1 MLSGRALQ
9 VVIIALLLLAG
20 APGLL
25 ALLGAWAWWLDLA
38 AHFRLQYAGALLLAL
53 GLAAAARRWRLTLVA
68 ALLLAPNLAAV
79 ARLAMAT
86 SPDADGPPLQL
97 AHFNLLTSNRHHAE
111 VTAWIAGS
119 GAALVSLQEVDERWA
134 AVLAAVPGYHPVH
147 ILPRAD
153 NFGLALLVRDDAAS
167 IVGAV
172 QALELAGMPALAIQL
187 RHAER
192 PLALLSLHTLPPM
205 SRRHAE
211 TRDAQ
216 LAAAAA
222 WAQARRAEG
231 SAPVLLGDFNATP
244 FSAALAP
251 LIAADLRDSLTAS
264 SVWTAGSWPDLPW
277 PLRIA
282 IDHCWHDPR
291 LVSSGRTIGPAL
303 GSDHR
308 PLLLGL
314 SWAR

>member
-1 MLSGRALQ
+1 
-9 VVIIALLLLAG
+9 
-20 APGLL
+20 
-25 ALLGAWAWWLDLA
+25 
-38 AHFRLQYAGALLLAL
+38 
-53 GLAAAARRWRLTLVA
+53 
-68 ALLLAPNLAAV
+68 
-79 ARLAMAT
+79 
-86 SPDADGPPLQL
+86 
-97 AHFNLLTSNRHHAE
+97 
-111 VTAWIAGS
+111 
-119 GAALVSLQEVDERWA
+119 
-134 AVLAAVPGYHPVH
+134 
-147 ILPRAD
+147 
-153 NFGLALLVRDDAAS
+153 
-167 IVGAV
+167 
-172 QALELAGMPALAIQL
+172 MPALAIQL

-314 SWAR
+314 GWAR